1 MYNDG
6 SGMSI
11 IWIMIVVAVLLK
23 VSFEIFQAIRFD
35 GICRLCRTP
44 LKYCGYYGERSR
56 CPNQHC
62 PSNCDPVD
70 VATEKVIRNN
80 KKSL

>member
-1 MYNDG
+1 
-6 SGMSI
+6 MSTIFLI
-11 IWIMIVVAVLLK
+11 IATAILLK
-23 VSFEIFQAIRFD
+23 VSFEIFQSIRFD

-44 LKYCGYYGERSR
+44 LKYSGYYNERSR

-70 VATEKVIRNN
+70 VATERVISNN

>member
-1 MYNDG
+1 
-6 SGMSI
+6 MSI
-11 IWIMIVVAVLLK
+11 IWIIIAALVLMK
-23 VSFEIFQAIRFD
+23 VSFEIFQVVRFD

-44 LKYCGYYGERSR
+44 LVYGGYYFEKSW

-70 VATEKVIRNN
+70 VATEEVIRN
-80 KKSL
+80 KK